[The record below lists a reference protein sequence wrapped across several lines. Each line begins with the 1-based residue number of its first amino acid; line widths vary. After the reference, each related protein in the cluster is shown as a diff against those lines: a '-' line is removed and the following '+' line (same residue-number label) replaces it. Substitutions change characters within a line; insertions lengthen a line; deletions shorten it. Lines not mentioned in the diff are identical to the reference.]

1 MNSKGNRHA
10 SSYHS
15 IRSQLIGLPA
25 VEAHSFHDVRSFI
38 RSFESLGVRLDNK
51 DIITIF
57 DKLDLDNIG
66 LVAQEDLVD
75 RLFRD
80 SSRSGKSAIE
90 DSEVAIAFRKRPDLL
105 EEVLGQC
112 RMVEDKNK

>member
-1 MNSKGNRHA
+1 M
-10 SSYHS
+10 
-15 IRSQLIGLPA
+15 LLL
-25 VEAHSFHDVRSFI
+25 FVRSFD

-66 LVAQEDLVD
+66 LVAQEDLLD

-80 SSRSGKSAIE
+80 SAVSAGGGKSAIE

-105 EEVLGQC
+105 EEVVGQC

>member
-1 MNSKGNRHA
+1 MLFG
-10 SSYHS
+10 
-15 IRSQLIGLPA
+15 
-25 VEAHSFHDVRSFI
+25 

-80 SSRSGKSAIE
+80 SNSRGGKSASE
-90 DSEVAIAFRKRPDLL
+90 DSEVKIAFRRRPDLL
-105 EEVLGQC
+105 EEVVEQC
-112 RMVEDKNK
+112 RMVEQKNK

>member
-1 MNSKGNRHA
+1 MLRAYEALSFILLCCC
-10 SSYHS
+10 S
-15 IRSQLIGLPA
+15 I
-25 VEAHSFHDVRSFI
+25 VRSFD

-66 LVAQEDLVD
+66 LVAQEDLLD

-80 SSRSGKSAIE
+80 SAVSGGGGGISAIE

-105 EEVLGQC
+105 EEVVGQC